1 MKLTAIDNIIEK
13 EKGLLV
19 SVARAIGSTA
29 GTVVARM
36 NASTK
41 PTHRTLSGTK
51 TNARVAK
58 SRKNNSDP
66 KSETTFHC
74 LQEKVDQVAIA
85 RSPIPRWVLPKK
97 EALCFD
103 GL

>member
-1 MKLTAIDNIIEK
+1 MKRTAIDNIIEK

-51 TNARVAK
+51 TKARVAK
-58 SRKNNSDP
+58 SRKNNPTKHKQKRRSTVSKK
-66 KSETTFHC
+66 KSA
-74 LQEKVDQVAIA
+74 KS
-85 RSPIPRWVLPKK
+85 RS
-97 EALCFD
+97 
-103 GL
+103 